1 MAHADATRRRGI
13 RGLADQANPAFAA
26 AAVLVPVG
34 ALAGVLF
41 AGDLRLLNY
50 VHVLS
55 GGLWTGIDLFMGALL
70 GPVLGGMDPEARADF
85 FRRFTPKMTF
95 LMPVLSL
102 VTIVAGITLARRLG
116 YFPAADPWLALMTA
130 AILVPVVVLVGYQ
143 FDALASPRTLG
154 VLAVVV
160 LGSGAWMATTYG
172 ALVSPGP
179 LVLAALAV
187 VTLLSVIGT
196 GIILPGEV
204 KIYREAASPDPDIEA
219 IGRIGM
225 RNAKLGGLQGLL
237 QLSIVFV
244 MASFRFGL

>member
-1 MAHADATRRRGI
+1 MAHADATRRRGV

-26 AAVLVPVG
+26 AAVIVPVA
-34 ALAGVLF
+34 ALLAVVV

-50 VHVLS
+50 VHVLT
-55 GGLWTGIDLFMGALL
+55 GGLWTGIDLFMGVLL
-70 GPVLGGMDPEARADF
+70 GPVLAGMDPEARANF
-85 FRRFTPKMTF
+85 FTRFTPKMAF
-95 LMPVLSL
+95 LMPVLAL

-116 YFPAADPWLALMTA
+116 YFPNADPWLAIMTA
-130 AILVPVVVLVGYQ
+130 AIVVPVVLLIGAQ
-143 FDALASPRTLG
+143 FDALTDRRTLG

-160 LGSGAWMATTYG
+160 VGSGAWIATTYP

-179 LVLAALAV
+179 LVLAALVV

-196 GIILPGEV
+196 GVVLPGEIE
-204 KIYREAASPDPDIEA
+204 IYRQAVSPDPDVEE

-225 RNAKLGGLQGLL
+225 RNARLGGLQGLL
-237 QLSIVFV
+237 QLSIIFV

>member
-1 MAHADATRRRGI
+1 MATADATARRGV

-26 AAVLVPVG
+26 AAVVLPVG
-34 ALAGVLF
+34 ALVVALF

-50 VHVLS
+50 VHVLT
-55 GGLWTGIDLFMGALL
+55 GGLWTGIDLFVGLIV
-70 GPVLGGMDPEARADF
+70 GPVVGGMDPEARAGF

-102 VTIVAGITLARRLG
+102 TTIVAGITLARRLG
-116 YFPAADPWLALMTA
+116 YFPNADPWLALMTA
-130 AILVPVVVLVGYQ
+130 AILVPVVLLIGYQ

-160 LGSGAWMATTYG
+160 VGSGAWIALTYQS
-172 ALVSPGP
+172 LVSPGVP
-179 LVLAALAV
+179 VLAALAI

-196 GIILPGEV
+196 GLLLPGEI
-204 KIYREAASPDPDIEA
+204 KLYRQAVSEDPDVDL

-225 RNAKLGGLQGLL
+225 RNAKLGGVQGLL
-237 QLSIVFV
+237 QLSIIFV
-244 MASFRFGL
+244 MATLRFGA